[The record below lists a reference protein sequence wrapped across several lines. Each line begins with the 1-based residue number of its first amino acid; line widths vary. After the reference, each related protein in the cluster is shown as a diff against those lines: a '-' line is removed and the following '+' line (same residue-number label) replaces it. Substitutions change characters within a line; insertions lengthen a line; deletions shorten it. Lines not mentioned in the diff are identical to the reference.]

1 MLTQVKL
8 GYGHVKNVETCDLER
23 WPTHY
28 QGGMLDLQPRF
39 VSRYRVMWIRLSRWS
54 YGQKEIT
61 SASFQRNSASV
72 KPLVLIGQFPQTPV
86 TATLN

>member
-39 VSRYRVMWIRLSRWS
+39 VSRYRVMWIRLSEVELWS
-54 YGQKEIT
+54 ERDYLGIFP
-61 SASFQRNSASV
+61 A
-72 KPLVLIGQFPQTPV
+72 QFSIC
-86 TATLN
+86 